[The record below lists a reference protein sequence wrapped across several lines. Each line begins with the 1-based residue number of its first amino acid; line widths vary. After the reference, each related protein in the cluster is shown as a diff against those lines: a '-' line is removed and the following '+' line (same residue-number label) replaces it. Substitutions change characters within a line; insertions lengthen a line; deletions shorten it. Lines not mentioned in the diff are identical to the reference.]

1 MNLLLNHHHETYFY
15 QQEDAPRHATVLS
28 NVCRVSCAEHFSN
41 ELSEV
46 VYLHPDQGPLAKMTL
61 LQTKKLRYARGNI
74 TNTTERTEV

>member
-1 MNLLLNHHHETYFY
+1 MTTKKEKKK
-15 QQEDAPRHATVLS
+15 
-28 NVCRVSCAEHFSN
+28 FSIGAN

-61 LQTKKLRYARGNI
+61 LQNEEAALRERQY